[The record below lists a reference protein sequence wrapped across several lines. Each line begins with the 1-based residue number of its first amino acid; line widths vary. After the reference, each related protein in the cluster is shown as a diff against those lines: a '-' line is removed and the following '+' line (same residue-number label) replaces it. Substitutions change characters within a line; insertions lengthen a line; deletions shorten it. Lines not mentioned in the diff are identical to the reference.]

1 MSYIPLILYLY
12 CYFCCCCCIVI
23 VIIIIVIAIVIVIV
37 IVIIVLGKII
47 DPRHVPLSSW
57 YFDSAALPVDAKVHQ
72 VQGKMFS
79 EKKSRTQ
86 ESKICNE
93 GTVKYQLHSVLHW
106 IKKSFMSAFVTH
118 KIRTQCLQNMHYA
131 LLNDENSP
139 NFVSWEAVLRFG
151 WKRLLS
157 PSSSWRGG
165 LMLLSEEEWS

>member
-1 MSYIPLILYLY
+1 MGCIWQIPL
-12 CYFCCCCCIVI
+12 
-23 VIIIIVIAIVIVIV
+23 
-37 IVIIVLGKII
+37 K
-47 DPRHVPLSSW
+47 RHEQCHSPIQIHTWAFMQHCMLCS
-57 YFDSAALPVDAKVHQ
+57 LH
-72 VQGKMFS
+72 
-79 EKKSRTQ
+79 KKESCTQ

-93 GTVKYQLHSVLHW
+93 GTIKYQLHSVLHW